1 MLWHIAPR
9 AAVLLAASAGAC
21 PAPSSRRRCLACRRK
36 GCDPRLLGFFW
47 TAAHFVMVT
56 AGGLE
61 VHSVHPSLQG
71 LRMDSSLPLQASQA
85 LLSVLGIIFSPT
97 VALPAWIVL

>member
-1 MLWHIAPR
+1 
-9 AAVLLAASAGAC
+9 
-21 PAPSSRRRCLACRRK
+21 
-36 GCDPRLLGFFW
+36 
-47 TAAHFVMVT
+47 MVT

-85 LLSVLGIIFSPT
+85 LLSVLGIRVSSPT